1 MKKFDIGDVVILKS
15 GGPKMTVEKYVERQ
29 DCETTGTVG
38 CSGSSGCCSPSVGN
52 FGPYTAPKVPI
63 CCCVYF
69 IEGTATPLHVELDD
83 KLLEPA
89 VTG

>member
-15 GGPKMTVEKYVERQ
+15 GGPKMTVEKYDERH
-29 DCETTGTVG
+29 DYDMTSAVG
-38 CSGSSGCCSPSVGN
+38 CCGSSGCCSPSVGN
-52 FGPYTAPKVPI
+52 FGPYTAPEVPM
-63 CCCVYF
+63 CRCVYF